1 MHAHELLTTFTS
13 AAAIGVCLFS
23 VANYLRT
30 TPIVILLIGGV
41 LAGPEGLGIV
51 QPQALGDGLGTIIS
65 LAVAI
70 ILFEGGLTLDLKDY
84 RTVSREILGILT
96 IGVLV
101 TWLGTAALVKLAFGF
116 DLAFCLLAASL
127 VIVTG
132 PTVIGPL
139 LHRIRA
145 KPKLQSILHWEGVLI
160 DPIGVFIALLCF
172 EYYISTNG
180 SHQLVLQDFML
191 RFAIGAAL
199 GISFGL
205 LLDFIL
211 RRGWMDEGHNNVFV
225 LAMAMLNF
233 ALADLLKSESGLL
246 SVTVT
251 GLVLGIRKTPQLRAI
266 VSYKTELKDF
276 LIGLLFV
283 LLAANL
289 EIRSFLD
296 YGWQLLIVLVCMMI
310 IIRPLNVFM
319 STLGSSLDLKEKLF
333 LSWISPRGI
342 VAASMASVFA
352 LALEQKGSVNAR
364 FIETFTFSVIAATV
378 VVQGCTAGMLGRAL
392 GVVRPI
398 PKGWIIVARMPWG
411 GRSQNSLPGTVL
423 MLF

>member
-1 MHAHELLTTFTS
+1 
-13 AAAIGVCLFS
+13 
-23 VANYLRT
+23 
-30 TPIVILLIGGV
+30 
-41 LAGPEGLGIV
+41 
-51 QPQALGDGLGTIIS
+51 
-65 LAVAI
+65 
-70 ILFEGGLTLDLKDY
+70 
-84 RTVSREILGILT
+84 
-96 IGVLV
+96 
-101 TWLGTAALVKLAFGF
+101 
-116 DLAFCLLAASL
+116 
-127 VIVTG
+127 
-132 PTVIGPL
+132 
-139 LHRIRA
+139 
-145 KPKLQSILHWEGVLI
+145 
-160 DPIGVFIALLCF
+160 
-172 EYYISTNG
+172 
-180 SHQLVLQDFML
+180 
-191 RFAIGAAL
+191 
-199 GISFGL
+199 
-205 LLDFIL
+205 
-211 RRGWMDEGHNNVFV
+211 MDEGHNNVFV

-233 ALADLLKSESGLL
+233 ALADLLRSESGLL

-310 IIRPLNVFM
+310 IIRPLNVFL

-378 VVQGCTAGMLGRAL
+378 VVQGCTAGMLGVRWVWYDLSPRVGSSSRACL
-392 GVVRPI
+392 GAPDLKI
-398 PKGWIIVARMPWG
+398 LCQARY
-411 GRSQNSLPGTVL
+411 
-423 MLF
+423 